1 MALNTIKA
9 KNYLDIN
16 EEYLASGAVTPG
28 MLVEQ
33 NAATT
38 VRAHATAGGN
48 AVPMFAC
55 EDELQGGSIDD
66 VFATTERIPAVWIP
80 QRGDQVYAIL
90 ADGNNAAIGDFLE
103 SNGAGLLQVHVGD
116 QESWESATP
125 SFNITVYPLQI
136 VGVALEAVD
145 ISDSSGGES
154 SGTLG
159 YDKRILIRVV

>member
-1 MALNTIKA
+1 MSINTIKA

-48 AVPMFAC
+48 AIPMFAC
-55 EDELQGGSIDD
+55 EDELQGKGIDD
-66 VFATTERIPAVWIP
+66 VFATTATIPAVWIP

-90 ADGNNAAIGDFLE
+90 ADGENAAVGDFLE
-103 SNGAGLLQVHVGD
+103 SNGAGALQVHVADEMSGGNAIVD
-116 QESWESATP
+116 MA
-125 SFNITVYPLQI
+125 I

-159 YDKRILIRVV
+159 YDKRILIRIV

>member
-1 MALNTIKA
+1 MAIRTIKA

-16 EEYLASGAVTPG
+16 EEFLANGAITPG
-28 MLVEQ
+28 MLVAQTDEHDV
-33 NAATT
+33 T
-38 VRAHATAGGN
+38 AHATAGGN

-55 EDELQGGSIDD
+55 EDELQGKGIDD
-66 VFATTERIPAVWIP
+66 VFADNDTIPAVWIP

-90 ADGNNAAIGDFLE
+90 ADGENAAIGDFLE
-103 SNGAGLLQVHVGD
+103 SHGDGMLQVYAVD
-116 QESWESATP
+116 TVSSAEAAV
-125 SFNITVYPLQI
+125 IYPLQI

-159 YDKRILIRVV
+159 YDKRILIRIV